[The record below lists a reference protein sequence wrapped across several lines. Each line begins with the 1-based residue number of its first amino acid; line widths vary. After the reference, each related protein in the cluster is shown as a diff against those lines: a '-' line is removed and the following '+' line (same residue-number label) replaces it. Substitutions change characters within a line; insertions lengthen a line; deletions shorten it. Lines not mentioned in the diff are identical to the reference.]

1 MFDNSRWH
9 SNPIAGSLSYGDVAY
24 WSARYRSRDH
34 EAYDWYVSWAHLK
47 ELLSTYLC
55 LDSQILILGCGTSR
69 MSDEMH
75 AEGFVNITN
84 VDRCESVITTVAE
97 RTQDKPTVEFHA
109 LDAQHLLEK
118 WTGKFEVVIEKA
130 MLDAIACG
138 QDHRTEIQAML
149 HEVSRVLRPSC
160 GVYVCVSH
168 APPDER
174 FPFLVGRQG
183 GETNVSEEYGWRVV
197 HQIVDKP
204 GCPLDAKGKSQ
215 GVDLPRS
222 AAFKLE
228 EHVYHLYVCS
238 KS

>member
-1 MFDNSRWH
+1 MFMDGCVVLCVVGECSAVCLVIPFHQGQVALLVVWDM
-9 SNPIAGSLSYGDVAY
+9 SASLPAL
-24 WSARYRSRDH
+24 
-34 EAYDWYVSWAHLK
+34 E
-47 ELLSTYLC
+47 
-55 LDSQILILGCGTSR
+55 
-69 MSDEMH
+69 
-75 AEGFVNITN
+75 
-84 VDRCESVITTVAE
+84 
-97 RTQDKPTVEFHA
+97 DKPTVEFHA

-138 QDHRTEIQAML
+138 QDNRTEIQAML

-197 HQIVDKP
+197 HQIVGKP
-204 GCPLDAKGKSQ
+204 GCPLDAKGKSH